1 MGRAVGGRCGNTE
14 VWAHGEVTG
23 NRRGAGAERDPMAAG
38 RAFGNTGRTMRT
50 SSSRASQR
58 TDSSLSSISRR
69 SSDQVRRSE
78 QPQEADRGDRPGQLA
93 GVDGAVEGADRRQS
107 LPLQRAEAA
116 GGPEAAQEIRETV
129 AHEEIARRAYEL
141 WEQDGCPEGCSER
154 HWLEAERQLRGS
166 SFGKAPGEKDAR
178 DEARTIKASAERR
191 AGAPARN

>member
-1 MGRAVGGRCGNTE
+1 MK
-14 VWAHGEVTG
+14 
-23 NRRGAGAERDPMAAG
+23 
-38 RAFGNTGRTMRT
+38 T
-50 SSSRASQR
+50 SSTRASQ
-58 TDSSLSSISRR
+58 SSDTSTVRR
-69 SSDQVRRSE
+69 SSIQARGSSQRQPSRQNEETE
-78 QPQEADRGDRPGQLA
+78 QRGSA
-93 GVDGAVEGADRRQS
+93 EGEERQS